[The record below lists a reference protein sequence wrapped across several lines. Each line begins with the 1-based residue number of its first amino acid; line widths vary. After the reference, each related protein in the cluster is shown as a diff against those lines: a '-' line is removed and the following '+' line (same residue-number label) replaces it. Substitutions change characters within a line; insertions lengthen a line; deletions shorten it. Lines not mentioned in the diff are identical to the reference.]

1 MILDN
6 MGRLQSGQMQ
16 RTVNPSSP
24 TSMVRIR
31 PFPPLKM
38 AINLLNLRFLPFFY
52 FIKNIIKMYFFKKN
66 DKFVLQSGAKSGVK
80 IKI

>member
-31 PFPPLKM
+31 PFPPSKNGNKPFKFKVF
-38 AINLLNLRFLPFFY
+38 AVFLFY
-52 FIKNIIKMYFFKKN
+52 
-66 DKFVLQSGAKSGVK
+66 
-80 IKI
+80 